1 MFIILLQVALG
12 GAIGAVARFLV
23 VTGTTRA
30 FGAGFPMGTLAVN
43 VAGSLA
49 MGILAALLLGPRGNL
64 VAHPAAPFLITGIL
78 GGFTTFSAFS
88 LDALRLLEDGR
99 IGSAAL
105 YVVLSVVLSLGACAV
120 GLMMM
125 RGSLT

>member
-1 MFIILLQVALG
+1 MFITLLQVALG

-30 FGAGFPMGTLAVN
+30 FGTGFPMGTLAVN

-49 MGILAALLLGPRGNL
+49 MGMLAALLLGPK
-64 VAHPAAPFLITGIL
+64 AHPAAPFLITGIL

-105 YVVLSVVLSLGACAV
+105 YVVLSVVLSLGACAA

>member
-23 VTGTTRA
+23 VTGAARA
-30 FGAGFPMGTLAVN
+30 FGTGFPLGTLAVN
-43 VAGSLA
+43 VVGSLA
-49 MGILAALLLGPRGNL
+49 MGLLAAVLLGPKG
-64 VAHPAAPFLITGIL
+64 ASPAAPFVITGLL

-105 YVVLSVVLSLGACAV
+105 YVVLSVVLSLGGCAV

>member
-1 MFIILLQVALG
+1 MLITLLQVALG
-12 GAIGAVARFLV
+12 GAIGAAARFLV
-23 VTGTTRA
+23 VTGAARA
-30 FGAGFPMGTLAVN
+30 FGTGFPMGTLAVN

-49 MGILAALLLGPRGNL
+49 MGILAAWLLGPK
-64 VAHPAAPFLITGIL
+64 ASPAAPFLITGVL

-88 LDALRLLEDGR
+88 LDALRLLETGR
-99 IGSAAL
+99 IGTAAL
-105 YVVLSVVLSLGACAV
+105 YVTLSVVLSLGACAA

>member
-1 MFIILLQVALG
+1 MFTTVLQVALG
-12 GAIGAVARFLV
+12 GAIGASARYLV
-23 VTGTTRA
+23 VTGATRL
-30 FGAGFPMGTLAVN
+30 FGTGFPLGTLAVN

-49 MGILAALLLGPRGNL
+49 MGLLAAVLLGPKG
-64 VAHPAAPFLITGIL
+64 ASPAAPFVITGLL

-88 LDALRLLEDGR
+88 LDALRLLETGR
-99 IGSAAL
+99 FGTAAL
-105 YVVLSVVLSLGACAV
+105 YIVLSVVLSLGACAA